1 MPNIGKSMRGKSN
14 SLGSALRKIRESK
27 GLLLRQ
33 VAAALEVDTAFVS
46 KIERGEKNTS
56 KEQLKKLAAFLETP
70 LGQLNELW
78 LADKLMNTLEGE
90 EQAEEALKIVSKKI
104 KKVKKTI

>member
-1 MPNIGKSMRGKSN
+1 MPNIDKSMNGKSN
-14 SLGSALRKIRESK
+14 SLGSTLREIRENR

-46 KIERGEKNTS
+46 KIERGAKNAS
-56 KEQLKKLAAFLETP
+56 KEQLKKFAVFLETP
-70 LGQLNELW
+70 FGQLNELW

-90 EQAEEALKIVSKKI
+90 EQAEQALNS
-104 KKVKKTI
+104 